1 MLNTPI
7 QPVQQVNT
15 QTGAVQQQTINSQ
28 TQTNPNKTYY
38 EEQSMAISFD
48 IAGEYSAINRMH
60 NIIASLTNELKLTE
74 DPERKKLLEA
84 RISTLN
90 TMILQREARINQME
104 MCKVQID
111 RQSVA

>member
-7 QPVQQVNT
+7 QPVQQGNP
-15 QTGAVQQQTINSQ
+15 QTCAIQQQTVNSQ
-28 TQTNPNKTYY
+28 PQANPNRTYF

-48 IAGEYSAINRMH
+48 IAGEYSAINRM
-60 NIIASLTNELKLTE
+60 NEIVSALTKELKSTK

-84 RISTLN
+84 RISTIN
-90 TMILQREARINQME
+90 TMILQRETRINQME
-104 MCKVQID
+104 MSKAQID